1 VRDAALRGADA
12 STTWLREAAVRFFA
26 NAPPG
31 VQFDAGVDRST
42 VFARRRLLETAQR
55 PPSEGRGGDD
65 DAARA
70 ALAAA
75 VAAVAAWNSTSAFA
89 PAARAAA
96 LSTSAAAAAA
106 AALAGKAPDGTP
118 RRLDATR
125 RQLSWSPGHPAAR
138 APASYARGE
147 YVAALLA
154 SRFCLHLQGDTTTSR
169 RLFDAVAAGCI
180 PVIVADGVNLPFSAQ
195 VGRGLRWVRVVPQTF
210 GYRVATPNH
219 IIWL

>member
-31 VQFDAGVDRST
+31 VQFDAGGDRST
-42 VFARRRLLETAQR
+42 VFARRRLLAAAQR
-55 PPSEGRGGDD
+55 PPSKGRGGDDDAD

-75 VAAVAAWNSTSAFA
+75 VAAWNSTSVA

-96 LSTSAAAAAA
+96 LSASAAAAAA

-195 VGRGLRWVRVVPQTF
+195 VGRGLRWVGVVLQTF